1 MSDTGS
7 LGKSYQDG
15 EVIIRQGEVGGDMYV
30 IQSGRVVVLLEK
42 DGKEVQLA
50 IREEGDFL
58 GEMALFDRDVRS
70 ATVRALGPVRVLTV
84 DKKNLLRRIHDD
96 PSLAFRIIEKMSHRI
111 RELDVEVARLSS
123 LAGESS
129 PK

>member
-96 PSLAFRIIEKMSHRI
+96 PSLAFRIIEKMSRRI